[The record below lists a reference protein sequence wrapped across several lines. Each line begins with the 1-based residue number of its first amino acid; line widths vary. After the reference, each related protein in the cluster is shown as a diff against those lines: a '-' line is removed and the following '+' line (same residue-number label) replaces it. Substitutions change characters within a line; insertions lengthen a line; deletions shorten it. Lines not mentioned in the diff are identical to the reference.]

1 MDTTMRRISPLI
13 ISVYHAVDEGHAA
26 HVVRDQYKREAK
38 AIVLMDTGVY
48 HVEVGP
54 PTESPFWV
62 YAEARAR
69 GIQLDHDDVQWDDV
83 ARGWMIDGMEPT
95 DWLDAM
101 APTEKVTF
109 MVATRS
115 IDPTRKVRQVRI
127 ETARLVIA
135 DNVVDA
141 IKAVALYEDRVDGSD
156 VAITR
161 EGALT
166 FAGYPGSEEH
176 RFLACTREVNQ
187 RLKIAEITG
196 ALLTA

>member
-1 MDTTMRRISPLI
+1 MLSTHRISALI
-13 ISVYHAVDEGHAA
+13 VRVTGASTADEARQAIRDGH
-26 HVVRDQYKREAK
+26 KREPK
-38 AIVLMDTGVY
+38 MVTNMDHGVY
-48 HVEVGP
+48 HVELGV
-54 PTESPFWV
+54 PTVSPAPI

-69 GIQLDHDDVQWDDV
+69 GIRLDHGDVQWDDQEQ
-83 ARGWMIDGMEPT
+83 AWTIDGMEPT
-95 DWLDAM
+95 DWLDSM

-115 IDPTRKVRQVRI
+115 VDPTRRVRQVRI

-141 IKAVALYEDRVDGSD
+141 IKAVAMYEDRVDGSD

-166 FAGYPGSEEH
+166 FAGYPGSEQH